1 MRCARVLRGGE
12 GRAGH
17 VHPGTEP
24 PWVRDVLPGGGPCR
38 RALLFSQPHL
48 LLSILHQSQIL
59 LQVPGSEAQVSAS
72 PDHVL
77 LARCHQRLEGCPH
90 ACSSSQK
97 ELMVLVCVC
106 FRGLAGARPPP
117 GLTSRGKRFS
127 RAFNP
132 SKKQHTSGAALG
144 AGVIV
149 ASRRAAADTQ
159 DDAGTLE
166 VAVMPHTKQQAL
178 GRW

>member
-97 ELMVLVCVC
+97 ELMVLVCVRV
-106 FRGLAGARPPP
+106 FGGLLEPGHPQGSRQGIRGLV
-117 GLTSRGKRFS
+117 GLLTPAKSSTPQGQLLVLVS
-127 RAFNP
+127 
-132 SKKQHTSGAALG
+132 L
-144 AGVIV
+144 
-149 ASRRAAADTQ
+149 
-159 DDAGTLE
+159 
-166 VAVMPHTKQQAL
+166 
-178 GRW
+178 

>member
-1 MRCARVLRGGE
+1 MRCAWVLRGGE

-72 PDHVL
+72 PDHVS
-77 LARCHQRLEGCPH
+77 LARCHQLLEGCPH

-106 FRGLAGARPPP
+106 VFGGLLEPGHPQASHQGVRGLV
-117 GLTSRGKRFS
+117 GLLTPAKSSTPQGQLLVPVS
-127 RAFNP
+127 
-132 SKKQHTSGAALG
+132 L
-144 AGVIV
+144 
-149 ASRRAAADTQ
+149 
-159 DDAGTLE
+159 
-166 VAVMPHTKQQAL
+166 
-178 GRW
+178 